1 MNGFGGILATG
12 YLMENM
18 GTFFHIKLWR
28 QAMTEK
34 LNNDR
39 ILLPAATQH
48 RLWLKKIAYN
58 LLSKSL

>member
-39 ILLPAATQH
+39 ITPACCHTTP
-48 RLWLKKIAYN
+48 
-58 LLSKSL
+58 SLAKENCV